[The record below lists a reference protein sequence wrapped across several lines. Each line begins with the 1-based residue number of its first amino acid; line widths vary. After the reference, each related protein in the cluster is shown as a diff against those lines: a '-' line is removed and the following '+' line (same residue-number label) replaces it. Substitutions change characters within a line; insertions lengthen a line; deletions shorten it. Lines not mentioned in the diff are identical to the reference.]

1 MGWVWEGR
9 GGWGGEGVW
18 LGEWEAGMRAQRS
31 DEGAGEGGVWSEGA
45 CRAERAGGRSGW
57 GLCLLSAMLGDIT
70 RNHHLS
76 LLELSNLFMQ
86 RLRAAGAMAA
96 GQGDGR

>member
-1 MGWVWEGR
+1 MGEGEACGHKEATRGR
-9 GGWGGEGVW
+9 GRAGCGV
-18 LGEWEAGMRAQRS
+18 R
-31 DEGAGEGGVWSEGA
+31 GA
-45 CRAERAGGRSGW
+45 CRAERAGGRSGY
-57 GLCLLSAMLGDIT
+57 GLCLLSATLGDIT

>member
-1 MGWVWEGR
+1 VQ
-9 GGWGGEGVW
+9 GGEGRRPRR
-18 LGEWEAGMRAQRS
+18 M
-31 DEGAGEGGVWSEGA
+31 
-45 CRAERAGGRSGW
+45 CM
-57 GLCLLSAMLGDIT
+57 CILSATLGDIT